1 MTRFLS
7 FLWRVDSL
15 ATASLVALSTVTG
28 VLTAL
33 IGVLIG
39 RVVGRT
45 ADLDGSVP
53 VGFVW
58 LVAGLVLSLAAS
70 SVLPMFAQAMSTR
83 LSDRVVE
90 DTTLRLAVA
99 VSNDVTLAT
108 LESPTAMGDVRRIQ
122 QRKWEIKGGGR
133 QLVGPAW
140 QLVLAVGSCAV
151 VLATI
156 LPWWLPVLLVLAWIA
171 QIAVTTRSI
180 VGEMDLMGRN
190 VEGQKHADYAFTVA
204 MGGAPKEV
212 RIFGLSDFLGAR
224 FWSNFTA
231 ALEPYWS
238 RRQRRAWLALIP
250 VLARTALTAAAIVV
264 AGVQARAGTIT
275 LTGFA
280 TALPLIIT
288 LGSANDR
295 SFDTIQRG
303 ATVLRW
309 LSSLELAANRSTRPL
324 ATGHRQAD
332 DHATAPAVE
341 FEHVSFTYP
350 GASTPVLRDVS
361 FHLIPGSA
369 TALVGDNGAGKS
381 TIVKLICGGYQPTS
395 GRVLVD
401 GINLADSPVDDV
413 AAWQRRIGLVSQWFL
428 RLPLSAADNVEAGAG
443 RLWSTTPDDD
453 HSNDELD
460 QTAAAA
466 GIADLIDSLPNGWA
480 TILDRSQEGGIDLS
494 GGEWQRVALA
504 RAVRATSSGKAGLMI
519 LDEPAAALDVE
530 AELRLVDGY
539 LDLTAG
545 LTSLLISHRFSVVRP
560 AKQILVLSE
569 GQITETG
576 SHDQLM
582 AKHGTYH
589 HMFTV
594 QAAQY
599 VPQES

>member
-1 MTRFLS
+1 M
-7 FLWRVDSL
+7 
-15 ATASLVALSTVTG
+15 
-28 VLTAL
+28 
-33 IGVLIG
+33 
-39 RVVGRT
+39 
-45 ADLDGSVP
+45 
-53 VGFVW
+53 
-58 LVAGLVLSLAAS
+58 
-70 SVLPMFAQAMSTR
+70 
-83 LSDRVVE
+83 VE
-90 DTTLRLAVA
+90 DTTLRLAAA
-99 VSNDVTLAT
+99 VSSDVTLAT
-108 LESPTAMGDVRRIQ
+108 LESPEAMGEVRRIQ
-122 QRKWEIKGGGR
+122 QRQWEIKGGGR

-140 QLVLAVGSCAV
+140 QLVLAVGSCTV

-190 VEGQKHADYAFTVA
+190 VEGQKHAAYAFTVA

-231 ALEPYWS
+231 ALQPYWK
-238 RRQRRAWLALIP
+238 RRQRRAWFALVP

-264 AGVQARAGTIT
+264 AGLQARGGAIT

-303 ATVLRW
+303 ATVLGW
-309 LSSLELAANRSTRPL
+309 LCSLESASSRSTAPPAGQRRV
-324 ATGHRQAD
+324 TDEHT
-332 DHATAPAVE
+332 TAPTVE

-350 GASTPVLRDVS
+350 GASTPVLRDLS
-361 FHLIPGSA
+361 FHLIPGIP
-369 TALVGDNGAGKS
+369 TALVGDNGTGKS
-381 TIVKLICGGYQPTS
+381 TIVKLICGGYRPTS

-401 GINLADSPVDDV
+401 GIDLADSPVDQV
-413 AAWQRRIGLVSQWFL
+413 SAWQRRIGLASQWFL

-443 RLWSTTPDDD
+443 RLWSTTPDSD
-453 HSNDELD
+453 HSSDELD
-460 QTAAAA
+460 QTAAEA
-466 GIADLIDSLPNGWA
+466 GIADLIHSLPNGWA
-480 TILDRSQEGGIDLS
+480 TILDRSQDGGVDLS

-504 RAVRATSSGKAGLMI
+504 RAVRATTSGKAGLMI

-530 AELRLVDGY
+530 AELRLVDSY

-560 AKQILVLSE
+560 AKQILVLSN

-576 SHDQLM
+576 SHDDLM
-582 AKHGTYH
+582 ALRGTYH

-599 VPQES
+599 VAQGS